1 MKRAHKK
8 FINVI
13 VFIGLAYFV
22 TRPMY
27 YPGVGDN
34 PRPRQ
39 MSVQIQAKNNIIGF
53 KEMDDFLFLWSEL
66 LEQSFAT
73 PNLPAML
80 DVNTA
85 NEQKLSSRVQKWI
98 KNQGWSVERFFYV
111 GQRLNSIVKACRLK
125 ILAAQTSE
133 SLKLQLEQTKD
144 EEMRVTIQRL
154 MNEQSQMYRTLNVS
168 DGEIEMVMPHLKT
181 VSEILSGE
189 LIYKPDNRKQI

>member
-144 EEMRVTIQRL
+144 EELRVTIQRL
-154 MNEQSQMYRTLNVS
+154 MNKQIQIYRTLNFS
-168 DGEIEMVMPHLKT
+168 DCEI
-181 VSEILSGE
+181 
-189 LIYKPDNRKQI
+189 

>member
-39 MSVQIQAKNNIIGF
+39 LSVQIQAKNNIIGF
-53 KEMDDFLFLWSEL
+53 KEMEDFLFLWSEL
-66 LEQSFAT
+66 IEQSFAT
-73 PNLPAML
+73 PNLPALL

-144 EEMRVTIQRL
+144 EELRVTIQRL

>member
-39 MSVQIQAKNNIIGF
+39 LSVQIQAKNNIIGF

-144 EEMRVTIQRL
+144 EELRVTIQRL

>member
-39 MSVQIQAKNNIIGF
+39 MSVQIQANNNIIGF

>member
-39 MSVQIQAKNNIIGF
+39 LSVQIQAKNNIIGF

-73 PNLPAML
+73 PNIPAML

-144 EEMRVTIQRL
+144 EELRVTIQRL

>member
-39 MSVQIQAKNNIIGF
+39 MSVQIQANNNIIGF

-144 EEMRVTIQRL
+144 EELRVTIQRL